1 MGTMRTLWFTF
12 VLNVIALGAL
22 GQPSSPPDEWPPQR
36 AYQQLLTIRSFA
48 FGGIGFA
55 GRTSEGEAAYQA
67 IAAST
72 NALALFSGVFTN
84 GNAQAKLYALC
95 GIQRFAPGRFA
106 SYAGSLRAA
115 NPEVETIQGCII
127 SHEFA
132 IDVISRISAGSY
144 DLYSGMFTARL
155 TNQ

>member
-1 MGTMRTLWFTF
+1 MGTVRTVGFTAAL
-12 VLNVIALGAL
+12 VVIALGAS
-22 GQPSSPPDEWPPQR
+22 GQQIPAPGPPTPQR
-36 AYQQLLTIRSFA
+36 SYEQLLTIRSFA

-55 GRTSEGEAAYQA
+55 GGTSEGEAAYQA

-72 NALALFSGVFTN
+72 NALAFFSGVFTN

-95 GIQRFAPGRFA
+95 GIRRFAPGRFA
-106 SYAGSLRAA
+106 SYAGSLQAA
-115 NPEVETIQGCII
+115 NPEVETIQGCIV

-132 IDVISRISAGSY
+132 TNVISRISAGSY